1 MPQFESEGSTS
12 QSRQAAQA
20 GSCDMD
26 TSSAE
31 ADAPPVGGTDSQSKT
46 ETSGLPDLKSVKG
59 TSIKYSNIPKHRY
72 PPGAKPAE
80 ISKYSI
86 DSSYAFRVLTEERYG
101 KDIGM
106 VLGEV
111 QFAFICFLLGQ
122 NYESFEQWKKL
133 VHLMC
138 TSEEE
143 IIRSPTTYTSFI
155 SLLHFHIK
163 EIPSDFFVDIVTSNN
178 FLVSTLHEL
187 FQNLESD
194 GVDKA
199 LQKKGVGFR
208 KHLTDKFQWDFTSE
222 PDEFA
227 PVVVDI

>member
-31 ADAPPVGGTDSQSKT
+31 ADTPPVGGTDSQSKT

-101 KDIGM
+101 KDI
-106 VLGEV
+106 
-111 QFAFICFLLGQ
+111 
-122 NYESFEQWKKL
+122 
-133 VHLMC
+133 
-138 TSEEE
+138 
-143 IIRSPTTYTSFI
+143 
-155 SLLHFHIK
+155 
-163 EIPSDFFVDIVTSNN
+163 DIQ
-178 FLVSTLHEL
+178 E
-187 FQNLESD
+187 
-194 GVDKA
+194 
-199 LQKKGVGFR
+199 R
-208 KHLTDKFQWDFTSE
+208 C
-222 PDEFA
+222 
-227 PVVVDI
+227 